1 MARKLGIVHCRVCNG
16 EIDRNTTEVPST
28 NGTYNVSAFGET
40 IRLHYYG
47 IIEIDE
53 KNSVKI
59 TSVTNTKNDI
69 STTYTINALIDGV
82 QYNNVTLNGD
92 EYILDINFD
101 RNECADITKTINFNM
116 DNNLNIQAAS
126 CTLT

>member
-1 MARKLGIVHCRVCNG
+1 M
-16 EIDRNTTEVPST
+16 DSPST

-47 IIEIDE
+47 IIKIDE
-53 KNSVKI
+53 NSSVKI
-59 TSVTNTKNDI
+59 TSVTNTKNNI
-69 STTYTINALIDGV
+69 TTTYAIDALVDNV
-82 QYNNVTLNGD
+82 LYNNVTLNGD

-101 RNECADITKTINFNM
+101 RNESTSITKVIEFNM
-116 DNNLNIQAAS
+116 NNILSAS